1 MPIVNIALRVPSAS
15 GVDVPAVGTLDFKPV
30 ARRTVGDTIVLP
42 RPFRVSLVSGNAT
55 VSLAATGA
63 DWFWQVTENTQ
74 QRYQRS
80 VAVPLLPNPVGY
92 EDLVDVDPKTF
103 APDTSPVPGWVV
115 SVPIAVDEWL
125 TENPPP
131 AGPPNTLTVGTV
143 TTVAPG
149 GIATA
154 SVTGTAPNQ
163 TLNLGIPEGDKGDTG
178 PANTLTIGTVT
189 EGATPA
195 ASITGAAP
203 NQTLDLTL
211 KTGAP
216 GPANTLAIGTVVEG
230 PVADAVISGTAPNQV
245 LDLTL
250 KTGDAG
256 PPNSLTIGTVQD
268 GAVPAASI
276 TGTPPNQVLDL
287 TLKAGA
293 AGPPNTLA
301 IGTVSSGAT
310 PAASITG
317 TPPNQVLDLT
327 LKTGDAGPPNTL
339 TAGTVTKIPAG
350 GQPTVSITGT
360 APNQTLNL
368 GLVDGSPTAF
378 ELRGGG
384 FPGTGSNATATDAA
398 AVGSIYTDVLGTIGA
413 FRWIKT
419 SAGTG
424 TAKWRVQYGDT
435 GIRDVRGLLIN
446 GWQGSVFRVLRRHDM
461 LLLQFDWI
469 RSGSTNQIATLPS
482 GYRPL
487 VDSNLYVRT
496 GNAFSNLTVRTTGV
510 VEKSALDGSPSGGSA
525 PWLICPSETV
535 WPTTLPGLP
544 G

>member
-268 GAVPAASI
+268 GA
-276 TGTPPNQVLDL
+276 
-287 TLKAGA
+287 
-293 AGPPNTLA
+293 
-301 IGTVSSGAT
+301 T

-469 RSGSTNQIATLPS
+469 RSGSTNQMATLPS

-496 GNAFSNLTVRTTGV
+496 GNNFSNITVKATGV
-510 VEKSALDGSPSGGSA
+510 VEKSSLDGSPSGGSA

-535 WPTTLPGLP
+535 WPTTLIGTP
-544 G
+544 